1 MKCESLSGRLVVP
14 MTHFSGFVV
23 KNFLFLEC
31 QGFIGR
37 KFRFSVRCEVTDIS
51 STGT

>member
-31 QGFIGR
+31 QGR

-51 STGT
+51 ITGT